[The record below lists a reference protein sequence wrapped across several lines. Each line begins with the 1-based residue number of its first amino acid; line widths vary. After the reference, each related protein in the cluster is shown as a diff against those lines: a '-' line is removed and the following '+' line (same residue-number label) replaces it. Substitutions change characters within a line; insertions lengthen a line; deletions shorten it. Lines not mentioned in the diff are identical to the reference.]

1 MGLVILARKGDR
13 EIRWVCTDI
22 REYRQR
28 SKSFASQG
36 YTIS

>member
-1 MGLVILARKGDR
+1 MGLVILARKGGR

-22 REYRQR
+22 REYRER
-28 SKSFASQG
+28 SRTFASQG